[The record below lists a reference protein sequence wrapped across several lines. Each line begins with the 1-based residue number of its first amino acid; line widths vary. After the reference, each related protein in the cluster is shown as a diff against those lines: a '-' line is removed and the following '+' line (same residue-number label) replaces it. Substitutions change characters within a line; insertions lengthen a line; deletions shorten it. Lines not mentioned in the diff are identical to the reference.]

1 MYFGINESLLD
12 ELQLIQNAAGKTVYG
27 LYKHDH
33 VGDTLQKLH
42 WLPVRFRI
50 MFKILLT
57 VYKSLNGKGPD
68 YLSTMIK
75 YSNATHVSSL
85 YEPATLSKYGDRAF
99 SKAGPSLWNK
109 LPDDVKSCLNLES
122 FKICLKTHLFKEAY
136 QLT

>member
-1 MYFGINESLLD
+1 
-12 ELQLIQNAAGKTVYG
+12 
-27 LYKHDH
+27 
-33 VGDTLQKLH
+33 
-42 WLPVRFRI
+42 

-75 YSNATHVSSL
+75 YSIATHVSSW